1 MSRARA
7 EIAGIACA
15 AMVPAVALSF
25 LQLAGDTSTTPTFES
40 FLVLAVLVYAVALM
54 IVVAI
59 RYSLVSLLDR
69 FGWANAVTSLLAGGL
84 VGALAVQAF
93 AYPASIPFKIML
105 VYAGIGMVSGLMFW
119 WVRLCFEE

>member
-25 LQLAGDTSTTPTFES
+25 LQLAGDTSTPPTFES
-40 FLVLAVLVYAVALM
+40 FLLLAAFVYAVALM
-54 IVVAI
+54 MVAVI
-59 RYSLVSLLDR
+59 RYSVMSLLDR
-69 FGWANAVTSLLAGGL
+69 FGWANAFTSLLAGGL

-93 AYPASIPFKIML
+93 AYPASVPFQTTLIST
-105 VYAGIGMVSGLMFW
+105 GIGVASGLMFW